1 MGNFFK
7 NRIYQWE
14 NSRFDQTYE
23 LEDFESLIDRFA
35 LCYGKEMIKTL
46 HRLLIFTNDKQI
58 GGYRFK
64 TLMKV
69 AKAASNSHPRAVVEV
84 LKKQSTLGLK
94 MGREFGLVKTVK
106 FLNVSSL

>member
-7 NRIYQWE
+7 NQIYQWE
-14 NSRFDQTYE
+14 NSQFAQTHE
-23 LEDFESLIDRFA
+23 MKDFESLIDRFA
-35 LCYGKEMIKTL
+35 PCYSKEMIKTL

-58 GGYRFK
+58 GKYPFK

-84 LKKQSTLGLK
+84 LKKQSTLGFT
-94 MGREFGLVKTVK
+94 MGRKFGLVKTVK
-106 FLNVSSL
+106 F